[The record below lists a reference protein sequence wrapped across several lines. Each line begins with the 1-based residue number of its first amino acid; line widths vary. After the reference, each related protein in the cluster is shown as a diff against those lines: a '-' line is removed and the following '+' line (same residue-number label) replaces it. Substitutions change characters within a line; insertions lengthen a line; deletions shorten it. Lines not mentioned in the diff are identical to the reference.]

1 LWLLAETPIAEKDV
15 NTEGKRTLD
24 FATCQI
30 YGFGQAFT
38 FLSALWSPSV
48 WHAPNMAHFIG
59 ISLFLV
65 GVCFRLWAIKTL
77 GVFYSHR
84 VRTMAQH
91 RIVDSRPYHLIRHPA
106 YTGMMIAHAG
116 VVLYFL
122 NRVTL
127 FVFLIGF
134 VPAIILRIVIEERTL
149 VRIAGYS
156 DFARKRKRL
165 FPGIW

>member
-1 LWLLAETPIAEKDV
+1 MWLLAETPIAEKDV

-91 RIVDSRPYHLIRHPA
+91 RIVEIGRASCRE
-106 YTGMMIAHAG
+106 
-116 VVLYFL
+116 
-122 NRVTL
+122 RV
-127 FVFLIGF
+127 
-134 VPAIILRIVIEERTL
+134 
-149 VRIAGYS
+149 
-156 DFARKRKRL
+156 
-165 FPGIW
+165 